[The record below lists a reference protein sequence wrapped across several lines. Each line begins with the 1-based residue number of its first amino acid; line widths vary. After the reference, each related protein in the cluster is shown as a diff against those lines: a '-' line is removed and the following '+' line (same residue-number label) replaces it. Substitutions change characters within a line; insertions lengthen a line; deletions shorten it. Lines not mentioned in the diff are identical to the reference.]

1 MLMIITEKDLKKL
14 ILYQMME
21 DLHILFPSLL
31 ENELEKMIQTRIFC
45 QLELDQLKEQEN
57 WTIRI
62 LKKLL
67 LN

>member
-1 MLMIITEKDLKKL
+1 MLMIIIEKDLKKL